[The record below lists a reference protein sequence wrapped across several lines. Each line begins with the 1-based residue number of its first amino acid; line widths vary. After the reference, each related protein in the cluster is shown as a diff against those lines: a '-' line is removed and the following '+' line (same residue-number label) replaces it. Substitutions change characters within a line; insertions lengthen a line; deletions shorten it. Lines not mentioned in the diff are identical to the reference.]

1 MKRKLPLTHSMLLP
15 DQSCQECS
23 LSYLNLP
30 STETAAT
37 AFVLCKTTEHSN
49 AHSQQTTS
57 SHPHFGPRLLL
68 HIFSKIQG
76 EECSSRNY
84 SSNCCL
90 QNIAMH
96 KLTESS
102 FTPIHRKPT
111 NSWRGWRPFPKF
123 VLHRFYQNLLNPPPA
138 PPPPVSPVP
147 PAPTQKIQTTS
158 PRTQFGS
165 CIFFQIKGEKC
176 SS

>member
-1 MKRKLPLTHSMLLP
+1 ML
-15 DQSCQECS
+15 SI
-23 LSYLNLP
+23 LSQL
-30 STETAAT
+30 
-37 AFVLCKTTEHSN
+37 AFNSN
-49 AHSQQTTS
+49 
-57 SHPHFGPRLLL
+57 
-68 HIFSKIQG
+68 
-76 EECSSRNY
+76 CSSC
-84 SSNCCL
+84 CCL
-90 QNIAMH
+90 QNIPMH
-96 KLTESS
+96 THSRPLLLILILALVSCCIYFPKYKNVRVGTAAAAFVYRTLQCTLTESS

-165 CIFFQIKGEKC
+165 CIERKL
-176 SS
+176 